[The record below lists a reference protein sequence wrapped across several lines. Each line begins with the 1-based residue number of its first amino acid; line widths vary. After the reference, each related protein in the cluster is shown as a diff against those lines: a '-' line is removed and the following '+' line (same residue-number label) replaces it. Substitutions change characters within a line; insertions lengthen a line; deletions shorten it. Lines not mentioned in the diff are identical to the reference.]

1 MTVEIKKNRDDN
13 THMQYVNDI
22 HKKEREV
29 KNKISTDRKFRK
41 KLVTFVNGMVT
52 IQANIVL
59 SKDLVVKGRETNIF
73 LSQVETLNSKDDS

>member
-1 MTVEIKKNRDDN
+1 MPYIFFRGVKDPYFDITLEIQKNRDDN

-52 IQANIVL
+52 I
-59 SKDLVVKGRETNIF
+59 
-73 LSQVETLNSKDDS
+73 

>member
-59 SKDLVVKGRETNIF
+59 SKDPVVKGRETNIF